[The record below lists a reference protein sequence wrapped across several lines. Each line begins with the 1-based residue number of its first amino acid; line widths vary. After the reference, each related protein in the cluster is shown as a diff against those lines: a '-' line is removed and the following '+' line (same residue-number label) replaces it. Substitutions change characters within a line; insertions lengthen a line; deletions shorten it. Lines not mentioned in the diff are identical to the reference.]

1 MFRAWHLLTAAD
13 KRLDWMT
20 RLNVALDVANGLEY
34 LLGKNLVLGGDVNS
48 SQVLYRDSSLNI
60 RDDFFFDMRKMF
72 HRQCYDYQ

>member
-48 SQVLYRDSSLNI
+48 SQVLYRDSSRNI